1 MRQPEI
7 KVVVVDDERIVCERL
22 ADSLSS
28 AGYGVETFTDPQ
40 EALGRLLREPADIV
54 LADLKMRTLSG
65 LDILKEVKARWPE
78 CEVIIITGYA
88 SVGTAIE
95 AMKKGAYDYLPKPF
109 RLAEV
114 RALVGKAAERVRLAA
129 ENRRLRQELKSRYA
143 RPILGKSSVINEVRG
158 LIERVAPVDCNVMLT
173 GETGTGK
180 ELVARAIHYSSPRAE
195 RPFVSFNC
203 GAFSDEL
210 VANEL
215 FGHEKG
221 AFTGATST
229 KVGLLEAAAGG
240 TVFLDEV
247 TEMSSA
253 SQVKLLR
260 AVQEKEIL
268 RLGGHRPVSL
278 DVRFISATNRDVKK
292 AVAEGLFRE
301 DLFYRLNV
309 VSIHV
314 PTLAERQEDIPLL
327 AQHFLEKY
335 AASFGKGIKG
345 FRPEALGLLKEYPFP
360 GNVREL
366 ENVIERAVALET
378 ADFISEGSLPA
389 DLRELTVESSR
400 SPGHLARLEEQE
412 REHIRRT
419 LEATGGHRSKT
430 AELLGIPRT
439 TLWRKLKKYGL
450 VETEE

>member
-1 MRQPEI
+1 VKESEI
-7 KVVVVDDERIVCERL
+7 KVVVVDDERIVCDRL
-22 ADSLSS
+22 SDSLGA
-28 AGYGVETFTDPQ
+28 AGYSVEAFTDPE
-40 EALGRLLREPADIV
+40 EALTRLLAEAVDIV
-54 LADLKMRTLSG
+54 LADLKMHGLTG
-65 LDILKEVKARWPE
+65 LDILGRVKARWPE

-88 SVGTAIE
+88 SVDTAIE

-114 RALVGKAAERVRLAA
+114 KALVGKAAERVRLLS

-143 RPILGKSSVINEVRG
+143 KPILGKSAAMQRVLEM
-158 LIERVAPVDCNVMLT
+158 IERVAPVDCNVLIQ

-203 GAFSDEL
+203 GAFTDEL

-221 AFTGATST
+221 AYTGAAAL

-247 TEMSSA
+247 TEMSLA

-268 RLGGHRPVSL
+268 RVGGHKPVSL
-278 DVRFISATNRDVKK
+278 DARFIAATNQDVKK
-292 AVAEGLFRE
+292 AVAQGRFRE
-301 DLFYRLNV
+301 DLYYRLNV
-309 VSIHV
+309 VSIHM
-314 PTLAERQEDIPLL
+314 PTLAERSEDIPLL
-327 AQHFLEKY
+327 AQHFLERY
-335 AASFGKGIKG
+335 ATAFGKGVKG
-345 FRPEALGLLKEYPFP
+345 FSREVLRLLKSYPFP

-378 ADFISEGSLPA
+378 SQLISEESLPA
-389 DLRELTVESSR
+389 DLREYTVESSR
-400 SPGHLARLEEQE
+400 SPGGMARLEERE
-412 REHIRRT
+412 REHIQRT
-419 LEATGGHRSKT
+419 LELTGGHRGKA
-430 AELLGIPRT
+430 AEILGVPRT

-450 VETEE
+450 GETEE

>member
-1 MRQPEI
+1 MRESDI
-7 KVVVVDDERIVCERL
+7 RVVVVDDERIVCERL
-22 ADSLSS
+22 TDNLGG
-28 AGYGVETFTDPQ
+28 AGYSVEAFTDPE
-40 EALGRLLREPADIV
+40 EALQRLLREPADIV
-54 LADLKMRTLSG
+54 LADLKMRHFSG
-65 LDILKEVKARWPE
+65 LELLERVKQRWPE

-88 SVGTAIE
+88 SVDTAIE

-114 RALVGKAAERVRLAA
+114 RALVGKAAERVKLSA
-129 ENRRLRQELKSRYA
+129 ENRRLRRELKERYA
-143 RPILGKSSVINEVRG
+143 RPILGTSPAMLEVLG
-158 LIERVAPVDCNVMLT
+158 MIERVAPVDCNVLLS

-180 ELVARAIHYSSPRAE
+180 ELVARAIHYTSPRAE
-195 RPFVSFNC
+195 RPFVAFNC
-203 GAFSDEL
+203 GAFSEEL

-229 KVGLLEAAAGG
+229 KVGLLEAASGG

-247 TEMSSA
+247 TEMSPA

-260 AVQEKEIL
+260 AIQEREIL

-278 DVRFISATNRDVKK
+278 DVRFISATNHDVKK
-292 AVAEGLFRE
+292 LVSSGRFRE

-309 VSIHV
+309 VSISL
-314 PTLAERQEDIPLL
+314 PTLAERREDIPLL

-335 AASFGKGIKG
+335 AASFAKKIKG
-345 FRPEALGLLKEYPFP
+345 FSAEALRLLLDYPFP

-366 ENVIERAVALET
+366 ENVVERAVALET
-378 ADFISEGSLPA
+378 ADYIGEAALPS

-400 SPGHLARLEEQE
+400 SPASVARLDAQE
-412 REHIRRT
+412 REHIERT
-419 LEATGGHRSKT
+419 LQATGGHKGKA

-439 TLWRKLKKYGL
+439 TLWRKLKKYSL
-450 VETEE
+450 E